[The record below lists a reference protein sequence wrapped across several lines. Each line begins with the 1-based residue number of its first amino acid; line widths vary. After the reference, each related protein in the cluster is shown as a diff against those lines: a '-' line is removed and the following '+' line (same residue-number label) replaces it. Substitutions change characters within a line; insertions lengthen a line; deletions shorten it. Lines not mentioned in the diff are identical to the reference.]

1 MPPSVKTAVPSRFP
15 DRSDDTHDGG
25 TRGAGSDRR
34 LRRALAALALV
45 AAAPAHAISAKY
57 REQLERS
64 GCTQLTDGITCD
76 IHKTKAENAAA
87 AQQADSGF
95 GPWVGTWYV
104 YTEYGDKIDEITVT
118 AKTVTTRGHLVEAA
132 KASQGKLTFRVKSS
146 AFTLNDAFN
155 GVWANGSQRGTLQK
169 VL

>member
-1 MPPSVKTAVPSRFP
+1 MRNNKMNKTWLF
-15 DRSDDTHDGG
+15 T
-25 TRGAGSDRR
+25 T
-34 LRRALAALALV
+34 LTLALV

-64 GCTQLTDGITCD
+64 GCTQMTDGITCD

-118 AKTVTTRGHLVEAA
+118 AKTVKTHGHLVEDA
-132 KASQGKLTFRVKSS
+132 KASQGKLTFRVKNST
-146 AFTLNDAFN
+146 FTLNDAFN
-155 GVWANGSQRGTLQK
+155 GNWTNGSQRGTLQK
-169 VL
+169 IE

>member
-1 MPPSVKTAVPSRFP
+1 MARHAAIAMRNNKMNKTWLF
-15 DRSDDTHDGG
+15 T
-25 TRGAGSDRR
+25 T
-34 LRRALAALALV
+34 LTLALV

-64 GCTQLTDGITCD
+64 GCTQMTDGTTCD

-87 AQQADSGF
+87 AQHASSGF

-118 AKTVTTRGHLVEAA
+118 AKTVKTHGHLVEEA

>member
-1 MPPSVKTAVPSRFP
+1 MNKTWLF
-15 DRSDDTHDGG
+15 T
-25 TRGAGSDRR
+25 T
-34 LRRALAALALV
+34 LTLALV

-118 AKTVTTRGHLVEAA
+118 AKTVKTRGHLVEEA
-132 KASQGKLTFRVKSS
+132 KASQGKLTFRVKKLSLY
-146 AFTLNDAFN
+146 AERRL
-155 GVWANGSQRGTLQK
+155 
-169 VL
+169 